1 MDAKKHFWVDYL
13 ACLIFGAVIYPMRC
27 FCVVC
32 PCFPIRIVG
41 IVMFILGGVHVIC
54 FFGLRLFLK
63 KKEAR
68 VFFMSVVAFIFWVRP
83 SIVALFP
90 HSFTSRYSWVFSVVF
105 WIAGTTAFFFA
116 KRCRWIPYAN
126 RIISIFFYLLC
137 VIQCISVLSLVSCD
151 AEKGIASDIDK
162 GIYPNIY
169 HILLDAHP
177 NQKGLSR
184 LGGDLKP
191 FYNELERLGF
201 ICYPESK
208 SIYWCTEDSVK
219 AMWCMDAEVHA
230 QFRMEDAVAFKKLTE
245 VYNCRLAVP
254 WLVGFLYAQRYVVSS
269 YSGGVFEF
277 LFALFAGRANS
288 FVNSY
293 YFRTRVIEKGR
304 RIVESVFENMKG
316 YKKIYGSL
324 GNFFYGHILSP
335 HAPLLYGDN
344 VFQVPVVG
352 LIEGEENVPMEYAS
366 YVCQNCYGIERITL
380 EAIETILDQYSN
392 DPVKPIIIL
401 HSDHGLR
408 VLTDEDSRYGNL
420 FAIYMPD
427 EWKKDAKDLK
437 FINLYRFIFNHLFST
452 NYEYLQDVRKNSDGS
467 IFKEKTL
474 SSSDQ

>member
-1 MDAKKHFWVDYL
+1 MDAKKHSWVDYL

-27 FCVVC
+27 FYVSF
-32 PCFPIRIVG
+32 PCFSIRIAG

-68 VFFMSVVAFIFWVRP
+68 VFFMSVVAFIFWVHP

-90 HSFTSRYSWVFSVVF
+90 RSFTSRYSWVFSVVF

-126 RIISIFFYLLC
+126 RIIGIFSCLLC
-137 VIQCISVLSLVSCD
+137 VIQCMTALLLVSCD
-151 AEKGIASDIDK
+151 AEGGIASDIDK

-184 LGGDLKP
+184 LGGDLRP

-201 ICYPESK
+201 ICYPEAK
-208 SIYWCTEDSVK
+208 STYYYTEGSVK

-245 VYNCRLAVP
+245 VYNCRLMIP
-254 WLVGFLYAQRYVVSS
+254 WLNGILYARRYVVSS
-269 YSGGVFEF
+269 CSGGVFGF
-277 LFALFAGRANS
+277 LFALFNNRAS
-288 FVNSY
+288 SLVNSY
-293 YFRTRVIEKGR
+293 YFRTRVIEEGR

-352 LIEGEENVPMEYAS
+352 LIKGEENVPMEYAS

-408 VLTDEDSRYGNL
+408 VLTDEDSMYGNL

-437 FINLYRFIFNHLFST
+437 FINLYRFIFNHLFGT
-452 NYEYLQDVRKNSDGS
+452 NYEYLPDVRRNLDGS

-474 SSSDQ
+474 SPSEQ